1 MRDWA
6 GRFPRLAPALAGA
19 HHVDV
24 HSVQSDKSLR
34 EFVAGMMG
42 HQPSWLRFLYRVRA
56 WFVLLLGMRQE
67 QVAVSA
73 RWTPSQVPMR
83 PGEAAAFFTVRE
95 TEEDRLWVVEAED
108 RHLRASLAVVREAA
122 EFSLVTI
129 VHYRHWTGP
138 VYFNVIRPFHHL
150 VVASMARAG
159 ARGAL
164 APST

>member
-1 MRDWA
+1 MRNWV
-6 GRFPRLAPALAGA
+6 GRFPRLAGALAGA
-19 HHVDV
+19 HHVDMQRV
-24 HSVQSDKSLR
+24 KSDRSLR
-34 EFVAGMMG
+34 EFVASMMG
-42 HQPSWLRFLYRVRA
+42 HQPGWVRVLYRVRG
-56 WFVLLLGMRQE
+56 WFVRLLGMRQE
-67 QVAVSA
+67 NVATAA
-73 RWTPSQVPMR
+73 RWAPSEVPMR

-108 RHLRASLAVVREAA
+108 RHLRASLAVVREAN

-159 ARGAL
+159 ARGVHA
-164 APST
+164 